1 MLPALGRQPFRDCK
15 KPIARQRNIETD
27 NTQFYSLHDEH
38 FTLALSTAVNF
49 IAQKNRLPTLANADR
64 TANNVHAMS
73 AEQSIQFS
81 KTGAKLTAR
90 SGILELMDDLG
101 RAMTE
106 WPDMLMLGGGN
117 PAAVPA
123 VQAIWR
129 SRMQAILDDGPA
141 FDRMLGNYDP
151 PQGNP
156 RFIKALANLLHRE
169 FGWSVAP
176 ENIAVTNGGQSAF
189 FFLFNLLAGP
199 HADGSRK
206 KILLPLCPEY
216 IGYADQGF
224 DDAMFAA
231 CRPEITW
238 PQGEAARVFK
248 YRIHF
253 PSVEEALRGGG
264 IAAIAVSRPT
274 NPTGNVLTDDEVRRL
289 SDLAKQYGI
298 PLILDNAYGAPFP
311 GVIFTDAK
319 PFWEPHVIMTLSLS
333 KLGLPGTRTAVVIGP
348 KVIADAI
355 ASMTAIAGLANG
367 NIGQQIVAPL
377 IESGE
382 VLRLGPDILRPFYE
396 EKSRAAMDW
405 VRVAFGGIDWAIH
418 ASEGAFF
425 FWLWFPSLRIA
436 TRELYE
442 RLKARKVL
450 IVPGEYFFFGL
461 PEDWSHS
468 RQCLRLNF
476 AQPEAVVREGL
487 RIIAE
492 EVAKASA

>member
-1 MLPALGRQPFRDCK
+1 MTRA
-15 KPIARQRNIETD
+15 
-27 NTQFYSLHDEH
+27 
-38 FTLALSTAVNF
+38 
-49 IAQKNRLPTLANADR
+49 
-64 TANNVHAMS
+64 
-73 AEQSIQFS
+73 FS
-81 KTGAKLTAR
+81 KVGAKLTAR

-117 PAAVPA
+117 PAAVPE
-123 VQAIWR
+123 VQALWR
-129 SRMQAILDDGPA
+129 ERMAELLADGPA

-156 RFIKALANLLHRE
+156 RFIKALAGLLARE
-169 FGWSVAP
+169 FGWAVAP
-176 ENIAVTNGGQSAF
+176 RNIAVTNGGQSAF
-189 FFLFNLLAGP
+189 FFLFNLLAGEYP
-199 HADGSRK
+199 DGLRR

-224 DDAMFAA
+224 APEMFVA

-238 PQGEAARVFK
+238 LEPHIFK
-248 YRIHF
+248 YRIDF
-253 PSVEEALRGGG
+253 PAVEAALSDGD

-289 SDLAKQYGI
+289 SALAAQHGI

-333 KLGLPGTRTAVVIGP
+333 KLGLPGTRTSVVIGP
-348 KVIADAI
+348 PHIADAI
-355 ASMTAIAGLANG
+355 AAMTAIAGLANG
-367 NIGQQIVAPL
+367 NIGQQLVTPL

-382 VLRLGPDILRPFYE
+382 ILQLGPKILRPFYE
-396 EKSRAAMDW
+396 GKSHAALAW
-405 VRVAFGGIDWAIH
+405 VREAFADIEWAIH

-425 FWLWFPSLRIA
+425 FWLCFRKLRIP

-442 RLKARKVL
+442 RLKVRKVL

-461 PEDWSHS
+461 AEDWEHS

-492 EVAKASA
+492 EVARAS

>member
-1 MLPALGRQPFRDCK
+1 M
-15 KPIARQRNIETD
+15 
-27 NTQFYSLHDEH
+27 NT
-38 FTLALSTAVNF
+38 
-49 IAQKNRLPTLANADR
+49 
-64 TANNVHAMS
+64 
-73 AEQSIQFS
+73 FS
-81 KTGAKLTAR
+81 KVGAKLTAR

-117 PAAVPA
+117 PAAVPEI
-123 VQAIWR
+123 QTLWR
-129 SRMQAILDDGPA
+129 SRMSELLADSAA

-156 RFIKALANLLHRE
+156 RFIKALASLLQRE
-169 FGWSVAP
+169 FGWQIAP

-189 FFLFNLLAGP
+189 FFLFNLLAGE
-199 HADGSRK
+199 HTDGLCR

-224 DDAMFAA
+224 DAGMFAA

-238 PQGEAARVFK
+238 VAPNVFK
-248 YRIHF
+248 YRIDF
-253 PSVEEALRGGG
+253 PAVEAALRGGD

-274 NPTGNVLTDDEVRRL
+274 NPTGNVLTDDEVQRL
-289 SDLAKQYGI
+289 AALAQQHGI

-319 PFWEPHVIMTLSLS
+319 PFWQPHVIMTLSLS
-333 KLGLPGTRTAVVIGP
+333 KLGLPGTRTSVIIGP
-348 KVIADAI
+348 RAITDAI
-355 ASMTAIAGLANG
+355 AAMTAIAGLANG
-367 NIGQQIVAPL
+367 NIGQQIVTPL

-382 VLRLGPDILRPFYE
+382 ILQLGPKILRPFYE
-396 EKSRAAMDW
+396 GKSHAAQAW
-405 VRVAFGGIDWAIH
+405 VREAFGKIEWAIH

-425 FWLWFPSLRIA
+425 FWLWFPKLRIP

-461 PEDWSHS
+461 PEDWEHC
-468 RQCLRLNF
+468 RQCIRLNF

-492 EVAKASA
+492 EVGRSQ